1 MPHLIGE
8 RIVLR
13 EYRMEDFPHLRRW
26 VNDPDVTDNLSEI
39 FLYPHSEAET
49 EAFLKMMVHGTGE
62 SRGFVIAEK
71 ESLAYIG
78 QIDLHRIDWI
88 NRKAVMG
95 IVIGRKDMQ
104 NKGIGGEAIR
114 LLQRFVFHTL
124 NLNRLELEVYEC
136 NERAIRCYRKAGFRE
151 EGRLRQRVYRKG
163 KYWDVLVMAVL
174 KEEFEREESK
184 RNPGAKSG
192 A

>member
-1 MPHLIGE
+1 MIRHPP
-8 RIVLR
+8 RSPQSR
-13 EYRMEDFPHLRRW
+13 SSAASDFYKR
-26 VNDPDVTDNLSEI
+26 
-39 FLYPHSEAET
+39 
-49 EAFLKMMVHGTGE
+49 
-62 SRGFVIAEK
+62 
-71 ESLAYIG
+71 
-78 QIDLHRIDWI
+78 Q
-88 NRKAVMG
+88 
-95 IVIGRKDMQ
+95 
-104 NKGIGGEAIR
+104 
-114 LLQRFVFHTL
+114 